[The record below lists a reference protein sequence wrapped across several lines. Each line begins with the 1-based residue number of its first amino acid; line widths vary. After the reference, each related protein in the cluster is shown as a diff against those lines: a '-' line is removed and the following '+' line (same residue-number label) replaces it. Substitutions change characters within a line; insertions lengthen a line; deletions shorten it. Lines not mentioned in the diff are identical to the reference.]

1 MLVFPNRNLRGAG
14 ELGQRVKHRRQAL
27 KITQQD
33 MARSFGV
40 TPQYISLIEHDEAG
54 PSLTMLPKLAEVLGV
69 SADYILSGKESIV
82 TDTIPAIKGDKSLTL
97 NLKRALIAMVEEFR
111 AITSKE
117 ASLPPSDCDGEQE
130 DANH

>member
-1 MLVFPNRNLRGAG
+1 MS
-14 ELGQRVKHRRQAL
+14 LGQRVRHKRQTL

-33 MARSFGV
+33 MARSLGV
-40 TPQYISLIEHDEAG
+40 TPQYISLIEHDEAA

-69 SADYILSGKESIV
+69 SADYILSGKESVV

-111 AITSKE
+111 VFTSKE
-117 ASLPPSDCDGEQE
+117 DEEQSE
-130 DANH
+130 DENH